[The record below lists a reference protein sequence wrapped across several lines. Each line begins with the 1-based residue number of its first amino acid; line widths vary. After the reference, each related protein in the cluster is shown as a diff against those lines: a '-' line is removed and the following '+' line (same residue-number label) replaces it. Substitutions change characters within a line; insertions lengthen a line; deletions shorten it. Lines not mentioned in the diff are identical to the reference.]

1 MINSI
6 TFTNPIKSIDC
17 GFRFEIHQYFSFK
30 SSFGRSFVRSLTLR
44 KAFFMIICMVIRFA
58 LFAIEQIHLLLFC
71 SFYFHSIPSIHHWL
85 DDQLY
90 CYLWIC
96 LFNSSWI
103 FYAFFPNDFTLE
115 FGLVVVFAMK
125 SSTFDCRYDML
136 PFVSS
141 RWGWPIGLKNI
152 DCPPAILL
160 QSAIGW
166 FFCLCVFFIIGRS
179 NSAYISIN
187 FHAFCHNKRQKIGRT
202 LFYKSD
208 QFETNSHSWVCSR
221 ALFSH

>member
-71 SFYFHSIPSIHHWL
+71 FFYFYSIPSIHHWL

-103 FYAFFPNDFTLE
+103 FYAIFSKRFYTGIWIGGRFCYEIFDIRLSIRYAAICVIPLRLANRIEKHWLPSSNFVTISHWMVFLSVRFF
-115 FGLVVVFAMK
+115 
-125 SSTFDCRYDML
+125 
-136 PFVSS
+136 
-141 RWGWPIGLKNI
+141 
-152 DCPPAILL
+152 
-160 QSAIGW
+160 
-166 FFCLCVFFIIGRS
+166 
-179 NSAYISIN
+179 
-187 FHAFCHNKRQKIGRT
+187 HNWKK
-202 LFYKSD
+202 
-208 QFETNSHSWVCSR
+208 
-221 ALFSH
+221 